1 MKCFSSLTLVLII
14 TLILSAC
21 GTQATPPPTIDPV
34 DIQNTMAAAAFTM
47 VAETQAAIPT
57 LTPTGTPT
65 DTPVP
70 TATVPPLPT
79 LDATFTAVPG
89 ATSGGDDPCIHQVLP
104 PSLEGETI
112 RMRIDNSTEA
122 AVNVTVYLNSS
133 GPQAAQGTCGYRSYT
148 LEPAQFVVINDLV
161 EGCYTLWAWNPIPE
175 EYFIV
180 TNGTNCLDSSAPWTF
195 DISTGSITLGT

>member
-1 MKCFSSLTLVLII
+1 MKCVSIPAWVLVIALII
-14 TLILSAC
+14 SAC

-34 DIQNTMAAAAFTM
+34 DVQNTMAAAALTM
-47 VAETQAAIPT
+47 IAETQAAVPT
-57 LTPTGTPT
+57 LTPTATPT

-70 TATVPPLPT
+70 TVTVPPLPT

-89 ATSGGDDPCIHQVLP
+89 TTSGGDDPCIHQTLP
-104 PSLEGETI
+104 PLLEGETI

-122 AVNVTVYLNSS
+122 AVNVTVYLQQTT
-133 GPQAAQGTCGYRSYT
+133 PQSVCGYRSYT
-148 LEPAQFVVINDLV
+148 LEPGQFVVINNLV

-180 TNGTNCLDSSAPWTF
+180 TNGTNCLDDSAPWTF
-195 DISTGSITLGT
+195 DISTGSIRLGS